1 MKIIRVEPI
10 EKSISLTWN
19 LGIRCNYD
27 CMYCPTELHDKKSP
41 LADLDTLK
49 QTWLDFYEKTKE
61 KNLPY
66 KILFTGGEV
75 TINRNFLPLIEFIR
89 DGNFNIGKLLIH
101 TNGSANEKY
110 YRKLSSMVDAIC
122 FSTHSEFFDEQEFF
136 NKVKAINEIMPRPE
150 KSIHV
155 IIMNEYWNKD
165 RIELYKKYLDELSI
179 GYSVSKI
186 YYASQHRKYHLMQGR
201 SNLVT

>member
-1 MKIIRVEPI
+1 
-10 EKSISLTWN
+10 
-19 LGIRCNYD
+19 
-27 CMYCPTELHDKKSP
+27 
-41 LADLDTLK
+41 
-49 QTWLDFYEKTKE
+49 
-61 KNLPY
+61 
-66 KILFTGGEV
+66 
-75 TINRNFLPLIEFIR
+75 
-89 DGNFNIGKLLIH
+89 
-101 TNGSANEKY
+101 
-110 YRKLSSMVDAIC
+110 MVDAIC

-165 RIELYKKYLDELSI
+165 RIELYKKHLDELSI

-186 YYASQHRKYHLMQGR
+186 YYASQHRKYHLIQGR